1 MTSTSGK
8 GRTGVDIRV
17 LGADWVIFSRSCI
30 GDLKEDWVCYKA
42 IGGPNS

>member
-8 GRTGVDIRV
+8 GRTGVGIRV
-17 LGADWVIFSRSCI
+17 LGADWVIFSR
-30 GDLKEDWVCYKA
+30 DLKEEWVCYKA